1 MKQFK
6 NRIYQNITRDEI
18 LKMREFNKAT
28 FHKKHLS
35 KQEMSEYLEM
45 LYDIILHSNYIC
57 QIRDSFEK
65 NVTDTWIES
74 SDEGFEKVK
83 MSDEVVKNI
92 LKKEIESLE
101 NCSEESLALKVGYW
115 VNRMVHNVEK
125 DTIRGRKKYEMNHIY
140 TKYFLN
146 PKYKYGLEDLL
157 DYREGNASED
167 FANWIDD
174 ILHQERSAFEN
185 SNSKDRVVNLFL
197 GFYLKNEL
205 FTTKAQMLKE
215 LIHFHSEAEK
225 PNVLLT
231 FVPEV
236 KDDISIKRE
245 PTVRLIA
252 REKNAI
258 APVVMHTDAST
269 FEKIQVPEE
278 QNPEVAKFA
287 QRGRIGMHFIL
298 SKEELAALESL
309 VGTNEKLKQLSDIM
323 LRGEEDNVER

>member
-1 MKQFK
+1 
-6 NRIYQNITRDEI
+6 
-18 LKMREFNKAT
+18 
-28 FHKKHLS
+28 
-35 KQEMSEYLEM
+35 
-45 LYDIILHSNYIC
+45 
-57 QIRDSFEK
+57 
-65 NVTDTWIES
+65 
-74 SDEGFEKVK
+74 
-83 MSDEVVKNI
+83 
-92 LKKEIESLE
+92 
-101 NCSEESLALKVGYW
+101 
-115 VNRMVHNVEK
+115 
-125 DTIRGRKKYEMNHIY
+125 
-140 TKYFLN
+140 
-146 PKYKYGLEDLL
+146 
-157 DYREGNASED
+157 
-167 FANWIDD
+167 
-174 ILHQERSAFEN
+174 
-185 SNSKDRVVNLFL
+185 
-197 GFYLKNEL
+197 
-205 FTTKAQMLKE
+205 MLKE

-298 SKEELAALESL
+298 SKEELVALESL